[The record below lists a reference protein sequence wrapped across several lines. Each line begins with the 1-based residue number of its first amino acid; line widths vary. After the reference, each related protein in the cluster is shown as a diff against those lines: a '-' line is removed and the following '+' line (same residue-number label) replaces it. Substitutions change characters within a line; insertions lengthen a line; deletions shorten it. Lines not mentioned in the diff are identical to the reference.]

1 MGHGAWRLIIAAVKK
16 KYPMEDMHKIKALLE
31 KIYGKETAALAI
43 ERIAPVIEKYAVRKK
58 KKESYFSQ
66 EDVVLITYGDA
77 LKRDGEAPLTTLHE
91 FASQYLKGMISHIHF
106 LPFFPYSSDDG
117 FAVMDF
123 FKIDPGLGTWQEV
136 AAIGQDFE
144 LMFDYVVNHYSSK
157 GQWFQNYLE
166 GKNGFAEFA
175 IAVDPATDLSK
186 VTRPR
191 SLPLLSAYKKKDGQT
206 VHLWTTFSADQIDFN
221 FQSLDVLEKMIDV
234 LLFYTDRGATILRLD
249 AIAYLWKEIGTGCIH
264 LVQTHDMVKLFRAV
278 LDRVAPDVIILTETN
293 VPHDENIRYFGDGR
307 DEAQMVY
314 NFTLPPLLFYAFARE
329 DATVLSQWA
338 EGLYLESADNTFF
351 NFTASHDGIGVRPL
365 EGILAPAELEALIEI
380 VKANEGQV
388 SYKQN
393 PDGSESPYE
402 LNITFVDAILAHKSS
417 TRADKFLASQSIQYA
432 LPGVPATYI
441 HSLLGSRNWVEGV
454 RQTGRARTI
463 NREKLPVEDLTAE
476 LNNPQSFRAQVFFPY
491 LDLIKTRK
499 KQSAFHPN
507 AGFEI
512 LQIDPKVF
520 GIKRF
525 SKDQTIYA
533 LTNISPQTIPVSLS
547 ATASNVQTTD
557 LIGGKAVDPAGFT
570 LHPYQYMWLE
580 ESG

>member
-1 MGHGAWRLIIAAVKK
+1 MESMDKVKDLLK
-16 KYPMEDMHKIKALLE
+16 KLYGEETGTQAL
-31 KIYGKETAALAI
+31 
-43 ERIAPVIEKYAVRKK
+43 ERIVPVIEKYTVKK
-58 KKESYFSQ
+58 RKKESYFSQ
-66 EDVVLITYGDA
+66 EDVVLITYGDS
-77 LKRDGEAPLTTLHE
+77 LKKDGEAPLATLHE
-91 FASQYLKGMISHIHF
+91 FANRYLKGAVSNIHF

-117 FAVMDF
+117 FSVMDF
-123 FKIDPGLGTWQEV
+123 FEIDPALGTWQEV
-136 AAIGQDFE
+136 AAIGQEFE

-166 GKNGFAEFA
+166 GKDGFEVFA
-175 IAVDPATDLSK
+175 MEVDPAIDLSM

-191 SLPLLSAYKKKDGQT
+191 SLPLLSKYQKKDGQT

-221 FQSLDVLEKMIDV
+221 FKSLDVLEKMIDV
-234 LLFYTDRGATILRLD
+234 LLFYADQGATILRLD
-249 AIAYLWKEIGTGCIH
+249 AIAYLWKEIGTNCIH
-264 LVQTHDMVKLFRAV
+264 LSQTHDMVKLFRAV
-278 LDRVAPDVIILTETN
+278 LDLAAPDVIILTETN
-293 VPHDENIRYFGDGR
+293 VPHDENISYFGDGH

-314 NFTLPPLLFYAFARE
+314 NFTLPPLLFYTMVKE

-338 EGLYLESADNTFF
+338 KGLYLESANNTFF

-365 EGILAPAELEALIEI
+365 EGILDPAELDGLIEI
-380 VKANEGQV
+380 VNANAGQV

-402 LNITFVDAILAHKSS
+402 LNITYVDAILADRSS

-432 LPGVPATYI
+432 LPGVPASYI

-454 RQTGRARTI
+454 KQTGRARTI
-463 NREKLPVEDLTAE
+463 NREKLPVEKLISE
-476 LNNPQSFRAQVFFPY
+476 LNDPASFRARVFFPY
-491 LDLIKTRK
+491 LNLIKTRK

-520 GIKRF
+520 GIKRY

-533 LTNISPQTIPVSLS
+533 LTNISSKTISVSL
-547 ATASNVQTTD
+547 AETASTAQATD
-557 LIGGKAVDPAGFT
+557 LISGAVVNTAAFD
-570 LHPYQYMWLE
+570 LNPYQYIWLE
-580 ESG
+580 EKGEKI